1 MATNGVSRADPD
13 NICPIPVV
21 GQARASLDGTIQTL
35 TITRMAG
42 HLQSSSCWPLSLH
55 VWRGQLHDWDLC
67 DYGGMYLKA
76 GEGV

>member
-35 TITRMAG
+35 TITRLAG

-55 VWRGQLHDWDLC
+55 V
-67 DYGGMYLKA
+67 
-76 GEGV
+76 